1 MKLKGF
7 YIAFLN
13 LANSG
18 LFKHICG
25 ISCNQDR
32 TSPNS

>member
-18 LFKHICG
+18 FFKHICG
-25 ISCNQDR
+25 ISRHQDR
-32 TSPNS
+32 TSTNS